1 MRDSNIQPAVI
12 LFHTSHAPH
21 DDGDGHDEN
30 YYHDAC
36 GGEDDGDGDEAEK
49 KTTEWL

>member
-1 MRDSNIQPAVI
+1 MQPAVI

-36 GGEDDGDGDEAEK
+36 GSEGDEAEK
-49 KTTEWL
+49 KRSEWL